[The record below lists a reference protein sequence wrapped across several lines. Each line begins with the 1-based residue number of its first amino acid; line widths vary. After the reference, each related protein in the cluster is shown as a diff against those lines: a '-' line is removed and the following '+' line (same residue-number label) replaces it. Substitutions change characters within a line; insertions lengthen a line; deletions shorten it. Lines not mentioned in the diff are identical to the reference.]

1 MPLLA
6 ARLLLLFATV
16 SYKSNVQ
23 PLLES
28 RCMPCHFAGGK
39 VYAKLPFDKPQTVV
53 TLGEK
58 MFTRIKDPQSQALIR
73 KFLAEQ
79 KRSGS

>member
-1 MPLLA
+1 M
-6 ARLLLLFATV
+6 LFATL
-16 SYKSNVQ
+16 SYKTDVQ

-28 RCMPCHFAGGK
+28 RCMPCHFPGGK

-58 MFTRIKDPQSQALIR
+58 MFTRIKDPHSQALIR

-79 KRSGS
+79 RR